1 MYDNL
6 TQYTERKNGQIPHM
20 SDETSLKQIL
30 KATFFECKQTNAA
43 AMPDKIDLCN

>member
-6 TQYTERKNGQIPHM
+6 TQYTSQIHKAIGKQRKNGQIPHM

-30 KATFFECKQTNAA
+30 KATFFECKQT
-43 AMPDKIDLCN
+43 

>member
-6 TQYTERKNGQIPHM
+6 TQYTSQVHKAIGEQRERKNGQIPHM

-30 KATFFECKQTNAA
+30 
-43 AMPDKIDLCN
+43 

>member
-6 TQYTERKNGQIPHM
+6 TQYTSQVYKVIGEQRERENGQIPHM

-30 KATFFECKQTNAA
+30 KATFFECKQT
-43 AMPDKIDLCN
+43 